1 MYRLVQISELI
12 REGSL
17 CSRLWL
23 VWGLTT
29 GLTEEN
35 VSEVLTHKLDIYLT
49 HIQGSGIIVE
59 EGAERF

>member
-12 REGSL
+12 KEGSL
-17 CSRLWL
+17 CCGLWL
-23 VWGLTT
+23 VRGLTT

-35 VSEVLTHKLDIYLT
+35 VSGVLTHKWDVYLT

-59 EGAERF
+59 ERVERF